1 MVSNVN
7 IDDDIFVC
15 DPIFGNDQNR
25 FFSLVGVVGDDRGDF
40 DRYFPFTL
48 NVFELLSMSLIACCG
63 NAGTVCGGST
73 FIL

>member
-1 MVSNVN
+1 MSNVN

-15 DPIFGNDQNR
+15 EPIFGNDQNR
-25 FFSLVGVVGDDRGDF
+25 FFWLVGVVGDDRGDF

-48 NVFELLSMSLIACCG
+48 NVFELLSKSSIACCG
-63 NAGTVCGGST
+63 NVSAGGGST